1 MTGDDWLMASVAIL
15 GAGLGI
21 LTAFLTTRR
30 EGRFKTR
37 FLEELR
43 DTERAGLLLKY
54 VDEVLA
60 NPSRWKRSY
69 RLIRKPFQKHVNLAI
84 ETAALI
90 YAFTGLVNAFV
101 RFREVFSSPL
111 QGYVAV
117 LVIGLIIGF
126 IPSEYAMSGRIE
138 KEMDRVLDELE
149 TARKE
154 DRMERYVLEA
164 RRQWK

>member
-1 MTGDDWLMASVAIL
+1 MTGDEWLLASVAIL

-21 LTAFLTTRR
+21 LSAFLTTRR

-43 DTERAGLLLKY
+43 DMEKAGRLPQY
-54 VDEVLA
+54 VEGVLA
-60 NPSRWKRSY
+60 NSSSWKRSF

-90 YAFTGLVNAFV
+90 YAFTALVNAFV

-126 IPSEYAMSGRIE
+126 IPSEYAMSGKIE
-138 KEMDRVLDELE
+138 KEMDRILDELR
-149 TARKE
+149 TAREE
-154 DRMERYVLEA
+154 DRIERYVIEA
-164 RRQWK
+164 RNQWK